1 MYTIIIV
8 LKPTTTLFIYFLFVK
23 WALKKYLKAASE
35 VTPWWET
42 FNVENA
48 FTLQ

>member
-8 LKPTTTLFIYFLFVK
+8 LKPTTLFIYLFLFVK

-35 VTPWWET
+35 VTSWWET